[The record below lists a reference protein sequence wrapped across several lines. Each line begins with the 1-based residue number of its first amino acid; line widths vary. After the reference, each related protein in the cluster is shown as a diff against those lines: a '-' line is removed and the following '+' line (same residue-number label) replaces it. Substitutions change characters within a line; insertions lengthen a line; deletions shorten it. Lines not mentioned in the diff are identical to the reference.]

1 MGKITDVAERFW
13 SGDLSPTDRHPWA
26 ALHELEELD
35 TGIAF
40 VSTFAN
46 VTAVETGAGLVLV
59 DTGSAPFAGQLHA
72 AIRRWNGRPLRTA
85 IFSHGHIDHVFG
97 LPPFEEEARAQRHLT
112 NCGRCRS
119 EMDWL
124 ARIRTAPRPA
134 PRAASSAPS
143 QAYVL
148 RL

>member
-1 MGKITDVAERFW
+1 MRGELARAAPGRQTPGVAVAFRTRERRMGKITDVAERFW

-72 AIRRWNGRPLRTA
+72 GTERGGPSRIARDLGGR
-85 IFSHGHIDHVFG
+85 
-97 LPPFEEEARAQRHLT
+97 
-112 NCGRCRS
+112 
-119 EMDWL
+119 
-124 ARIRTAPRPA
+124 
-134 PRAASSAPS
+134 
-143 QAYVL
+143 VL
-148 RL
+148 RWRARREGWRRLDDGRICRGGPGR